1 MKKKTEKQFCVQL
14 FAAFVSHSA
23 HFSLIAS
30 FEDNFCTFV
39 ALLPHFRCTF
49 WGDDH
54 RNRWP
59 FIQHTCVLSNCK
71 VEVATKRESEILWA
85 SEFGR
90 NDDVDQFWS
99 RRLAEL
105 CWRCFLSFVCL
116 QLPYWLVAAS
126 TRNWFLKSHVL
137 HSVAQSQEM
146 LKYRRLGL
154 GCLVSKWSRL
164 IRACQSGRTL
174 LHV

>member
-1 MKKKTEKQFCVQL
+1 MWRNSKNVDWRCHLYLDNRKFWFPRFHYHCSIQYEEKTSEKQQFCVQL
-14 FAAFVSHSA
+14 FVAFVSHSA

-59 FIQHTCVLSNCK
+59 FIQHTCVLCK
-71 VEVATKRESEILWA
+71 VEVATKRESEILWP

-105 CWRCFLSFVCL
+105 CWRCFLSSACSILIDWL
-116 QLPYWLVAAS
+116 QHQQG
-126 TRNWFLKSHVL
+126 TGF
-137 HSVAQSQEM
+137 
-146 LKYRRLGL
+146 
-154 GCLVSKWSRL
+154 
-164 IRACQSGRTL
+164 
-174 LHV
+174 

>member
-1 MKKKTEKQFCVQL
+1 MKIESVICILTIENFDSHASITTARYDMKKKTSEKRWNCVQL

-23 HFSLIAS
+23 HLSLIAS

-99 RRLAEL
+99 RPLAKL
-105 CWRCFLSFVCL
+105 CWRGFLSSACSFLIDWL
-116 QLPYWLVAAS
+116 QHQQG
-126 TRNWFLKSHVL
+126 TGF
-137 HSVAQSQEM
+137 
-146 LKYRRLGL
+146 
-154 GCLVSKWSRL
+154 
-164 IRACQSGRTL
+164 
-174 LHV
+174 